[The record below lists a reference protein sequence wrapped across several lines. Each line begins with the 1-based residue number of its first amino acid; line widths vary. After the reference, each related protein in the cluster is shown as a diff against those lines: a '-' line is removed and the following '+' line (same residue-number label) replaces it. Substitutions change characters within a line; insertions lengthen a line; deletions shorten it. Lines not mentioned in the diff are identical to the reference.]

1 MLSKA
6 ETIAQKIEMKC
17 ERQQSCCEEM
27 EELTRRL
34 RKLRVMLQK
43 IGGMKDGI
51 QDVDTVDTI
60 RLFITRYDQCVKA
73 VDLAMLH
80 SAVRVEQRNT
90 AVKRGYGFG
99 QGDGDDAQSLLGKDS
114 KTFQINGQQITVQ
127 ASEKI
132 EEALER
138 SKRLASLRKD
148 VSDVMEVF
156 EDVKELVNHQH
167 EDVETIHDNIL
178 ETKDNTKHAEKELA
192 RALPFKH
199 SALGWGIAGAALGGI
214 LGGPVG
220 LAIGS
225 KAGAAIG
232 LALGGTTGTMSALG
246 LRSGIKKAHEK
257 VQQEAE
263 MQELESMSE
272 RKNRNSDD
280 GARR

>member
-17 ERQQSCCEEM
+17 ERQQNCYEEM

-43 IGGMKDGI
+43 IGGMKEGI

-60 RLFITRYDQCVKA
+60 KLFITRYDQCVKA

-80 SAVRVEQRNT
+80 SAVRVEQRKM
-90 AVKRGYGFG
+90 AVKRGYGPG
-99 QGDGDDAQSLLGKDS
+99 RVDSDDDAQSLLQKDS

-138 SKRLASLRKD
+138 SKRLSSLRKD

-156 EDVKELVNHQH
+156 EDVKELVDHQH

-178 ETKDNTKHAEKELA
+178 ETKENTKHAEKELA
-192 RALPFKH
+192 KAIPFKH
-199 SALGWGIAGAALGGI
+199 SALGWGLAGAALGGV

-220 LAIGS
+220 LALGS

-246 LRSGIKKAHEK
+246 LRKGIKKQHEK
-257 VQQEAE
+257 VQEEAE
-263 MQELESMSE
+263 MQELESSSRRSE
-272 RKNRNSDD
+272 EKN
-280 GARR
+280 